1 MADSIHPSSRLI
13 SSTPATHEL
22 PRQGRIGRPHQ
33 PAPIRDA
40 DDISSRPRPRGE
52 RVGFQSIL
60 ETGLGN
66 VSLPSAPDLITALE
80 TARSYA
86 DRADKAVPGLGRLVD
101 AVLEDEC
108 RKLSCY
114 MDMQT
119 T

>member
-1 MADSIHPSSRLI
+1 M
-13 SSTPATHEL
+13 
-22 PRQGRIGRPHQ
+22 
-33 PAPIRDA
+33 
-40 DDISSRPRPRGE
+40 
-52 RVGFQSIL
+52 
-60 ETGLGN
+60 
-66 VSLPSAPDLITALE
+66 SLPSAPDLITALE